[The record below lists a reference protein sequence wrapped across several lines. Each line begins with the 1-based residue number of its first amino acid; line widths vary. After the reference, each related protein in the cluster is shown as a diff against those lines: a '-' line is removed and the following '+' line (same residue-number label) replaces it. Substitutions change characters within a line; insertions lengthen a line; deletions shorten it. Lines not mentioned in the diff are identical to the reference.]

1 MLVFLVCGPII
12 PIRMGSP
19 SFEAKFQLSGKTEQ
33 ANAETFMSIPGE
45 RRTRMER
52 TLPANPSKVTIGI
65 ITPWIVIPGNGLCV
79 CVYFWVLCQREANLI
94 RNLIHSYS
102 VGQFYNFRTNFKPT
116 SITNSVFAMMFL
128 ISGPGRELIISL
140 WKWLILTADSFP
152 VRFYALWPPSIFCH
166 LCQVKIQPWSK
177 KCEEEKQ

>member
-1 MLVFLVCGPII
+1 MGKWPNFEYIMSENNLNMIDLVINQFPLKVLVYHRFLVCGPII

-65 ITPWIVIPGNGLCV
+65 ITP
-79 CVYFWVLCQREANLI
+79 
-94 RNLIHSYS
+94 
-102 VGQFYNFRTNFKPT
+102 
-116 SITNSVFAMMFL
+116 
-128 ISGPGRELIISL
+128 
-140 WKWLILTADSFP
+140 
-152 VRFYALWPPSIFCH
+152 
-166 LCQVKIQPWSK
+166 
-177 KCEEEKQ
+177 